1 MMLLNS
7 ERVRMV
13 GKGPVLVAMI
23 AALSRRAEN
32 ARVLS
37 LEPACTDTPGHIGAD
52 LWRE

>member
-13 GKGPVLVAMI
+13 GKGSVLVAMI

-37 LEPACTDTPGHIGAD
+37 LESARTDTPGHV